1 MEELG
6 GDSERFRVRG
16 LCLSRVGSDLVVCD
30 LLEDSQLEDQFKDFR
45 PDVVIHTA
53 AERRP
58 DVVFKRPEIARNLNI
73 NVTESIATACH
84 KHGAW
89 MIFIST
95 DYIFDGKNPPYAH
108 DAEPHP
114 LSTYG
119 EQKAEGEQICKSRCP
134 ASAVLRVPLLYG
146 PMEYPKESGVTAM
159 YEELLKGIQK
169 ADHLQKRYPTYTRDV
184 ARILRRMLEVHFSGG
199 QGLIGIYH
207 WQTDEC
213 FTKYDMVQT
222 IAAIIERDGSGIEAS
237 TAKPKFPVPPDAKLD
252 CGRLVTELGIDAAHY
267 RTDFKQAVADCL
279 NTYLGRESPQTPESS
294 QTPSSPQSSSS
305 PIRGSQKTR
314 RRSITVSEARK
325 KLDEL
330 GASKRMEK
338 RLITMTDHAGEIE
351 IESFKH
357 FLVHS

>member
-1 MEELG
+1 LMY
-6 GDSERFRVRG
+6 V
-16 LCLSRVGSDLVVCD
+16 
-30 LLEDSQLEDQFKDFR
+30 
-45 PDVVIHTA
+45 
-53 AERRP
+53 
-58 DVVFKRPEIARNLNI
+58 
-73 NVTESIATACH
+73 
-84 KHGAW
+84 
-89 MIFIST
+89 ST
-95 DYIFDGKNPPYAH
+95 DYVFDGTQPPYAV
-108 DAEPHP
+108 DATPNP
-114 LSTYG
+114 LGEYG
-119 EQKAEGEQICKSRCP
+119 TQKCEGERIVLRE
-134 ASAVLRVPLLYG
+134 ASSAVVLRVPLLYG
-146 PMEYPKESGVTAM
+146 PAEYLKESGVTAM

-252 CGRLVTELGIDAAHY
+252 CGRLVAELGIDAAHY
-267 RTDFKQAVADCL
+267 RTDFKEAVADCL

-305 PIRGSQKTR
+305 PIRGSQKIR